1 METLFRPAVN
11 DLATSQVIAENDT
24 NVASP
29 IKKRRNK
36 NSAIDFRKQRVSNF
50 KNYLWSHL

>member
-11 DLATSQVIAENDT
+11 DLATSQVMTENDT

-29 IKKRRNK
+29 QKPLHKTT
-36 NSAIDFRKQRVSNF
+36 FRITPIGLLIILNT
-50 KNYLWSHL
+50 